1 MMDRAFGSP
10 AEEDRPPLK
19 PRVTP
24 RNRLQLPVPIFKL
37 TRYGL
42 WVMWSATTHQA
53 AADAVNKAHK
63 DWGNGSGEHA
73 PPRVW
78 REDARNNAGAFPKLG
93 KKTVE
98 ERRSWI
104 VFADDSFTELTVA
117 EVSGELAQASL
128 RVLAGPALKRDV
140 LGLAV
145 DAGVVELLLPD
156 EVVAAMLS
164 EWFQDSLGGG
174 QEAPEASSLGPWLEE
189 RWGTGAWQFVDRG
202 GAPDHSA
209 YGWAD
214 EEMRRIVSGHAACC
228 ADRARGRRAD
238 QHLEQLRCAVAEL
251 AVPAAPYFPGGQ
263 EAQAE
268 AQNQLGDA
276 LRRLGGGDPDKIAAA
291 ASAVIFRACAEPP
304 PSAAAVAAAA
314 AAAAAAGGD
323 REMASASS
331 QASAESTA
339 AGDCRSLRR
348 HHGRPRALPPGP

>member
-1 MMDRAFGSP
+1 MDRAFGSP
-10 AEEDRPPLK
+10 AEDRPPLK

-24 RNRLQLPVPIFKL
+24 RNRLRLPVPIVKL

-42 WVMWSATTHQA
+42 WVMWSAATHQV
-53 AADAVNKAHK
+53 AADAVNKAHT
-63 DWGNGSGEHA
+63 DWGKGSGEHA

-78 REDARNNAGAFPKLG
+78 REDAGASLKLG
-93 KKTVE
+93 KLTA
-98 ERRSWI
+98 RDWRSWI

-117 EVSGELAQASL
+117 EVSGLLAQAPL

-189 RWGTGAWQFVDRG
+189 RWGTGAWRFVDRG

-214 EEMRRIVSGHAACC
+214 EEMRRIVSDHAACC

-314 AAAAAAGGD
+314 AAAAAARGD